1 MLSYFQLTTVPNLK
15 YIFLD
20 TEMYSRTL
28 FINRPQTFGR
38 INCLISQRGATETFR
53 SDAYIGVVVRIG
65 WFNVLILLYDDH
77 NLITIMQ
84 SNTLSHTNLL
94 LDLSSD
100 TWLV

>member
-15 YIFLD
+15 YIFSD
-20 TEMYSRTL
+20 TDMYSGTL
-28 FINRPQTFGR
+28 TFDR
-38 INCLISQRGATETFR
+38 INCLTSHQEATETFR

-65 WFNVLILLYDDH
+65 WFNVWILLYDDH

-100 TWLV
+100 TWLL